1 MRWSWR
7 LGRIAGINVEIHAT
21 FAFLL
26 AWIALLAWQETR
38 TTAGVIEALVF
49 ILAVFA
55 SVVLHEYGH
64 ALTARRYGVR
74 TRSITIL
81 PIGGVA
87 SLERMPSRPKEELVI
102 AIAGPIVTVAI
113 VAVLYVVLRAT
124 GGQVV
129 ITDPEF
135 TGDPFLTRLMWVNVI
150 LAVFNLLPAFPMD
163 GGRVLRAALAMR
175 FDYVQA
181 TKIAAVLG
189 RMFALLF
196 GIYGL
201 TSNPFLVFIAI
212 FVWMGATGESW
223 SVQLQSALRGLPVE
237 RVMIR
242 DLRTVGPDESL
253 SRAVDHL
260 LAGFQQDFPVVD
272 GNGVVG
278 VLTRTD
284 LVKALTQHG
293 ASAPVSVAMRSDF
306 LVAHPGEPLEEAFAR
321 LQGSKT
327 HTMPVVQD
335 GVLLGVLTLDNVG
348 EFFMV
353 HGAANQR
360 GEPAGG

>member
-1 MRWSWR
+1 MKWSWR
-7 LGRIAGINVEIHAT
+7 LGRIAGIDIEIHAT

-26 AWIALLAWQETR
+26 AWIALLEYRR
-38 TTAGVIEALVF
+38 TQTVAGVVTGIVF

-87 SLERMPSRPKEELVI
+87 SLERMPSQPKQELAI
-102 AIAGPIVTVAI
+102 AIAGPIVTVTL
-113 VAVLYVVLRAT
+113 VVVLWILLRALGT
-124 GGQVV
+124 PLVL
-129 ITDPEF
+129 TEANFEDA
-135 TGDPFLTRLMWVNVI
+135 PFLVRLMWVNVV

-181 TKIAAVLG
+181 TRIAAVGG
-189 RMFALLF
+189 RAFALLF
-196 GIYGL
+196 GFYGL
-201 TSNPFLVFIAI
+201 SAGNPFLVFIAI
-212 FVWMGATGESW
+212 FVWIGAQGESW

-242 DLRTVGPDESL
+242 DLRTLQPDDSL
-253 SRAVDHL
+253 ARAVDHL
-260 LAGFQQDFPVVD
+260 LAGFQQDFPVLD
-272 GNGVVG
+272 GAGVVG

-284 LVKALTQHG
+284 LVKALAQHG

-321 LQGSKT
+321 LQGSKC

-335 GVLLGVLTLDNVG
+335 GALCGVLTLDNVG

-353 HGAANQR
+353 HGASRSRQ
-360 GEPAGG
+360 